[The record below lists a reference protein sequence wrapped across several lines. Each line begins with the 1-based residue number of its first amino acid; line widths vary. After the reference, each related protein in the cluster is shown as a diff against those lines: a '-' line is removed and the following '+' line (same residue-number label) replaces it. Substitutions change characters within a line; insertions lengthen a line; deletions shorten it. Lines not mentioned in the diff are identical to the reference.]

1 VSLVAVWLNEE
12 SQPSIWVAADSRIT
26 GDLGV
31 LLDEGGKLFT
41 LPVIC
46 RKPGDEGFFSVP
58 YFTQQVGVA
67 CVGGALIYQQ
77 VYTCAIP
84 ILSNLIGLDGNY
96 PGLEHIAAAMCSRHI
111 AAAVARITTRY
122 VSSLGEKGYSKAHH
136 VKLVLVGYCAVHER
150 LEAHLLSSVFEEQM
164 FARFE
169 AQPLPLD
176 PNDPQF
182 FGDKV
187 EAAREALAL
196 ERHRVKDEIPI
207 LWHRAPTR
215 IVRQFIEDDQYPT
228 IGGDVQFGYILG
240 SDFIRAT
247 TVAPKVHGQRPAAMR
262 LNNIDLDEIGEVGP
276 CMIGLTGMLGL

>member
-1 VSLVAVWLNEE
+1 VTLVAVWLNEE
-12 SQPSIWVAADSRIT
+12 AQPSIWVAADSRIT
-26 GDLGV
+26 GELGV

-46 RKPGDEGFFSVP
+46 RKPGDDGFFSVP

-67 CVGGALIYQQ
+67 CVGGALMYQQ

-84 ILSNLIGLDGNY
+84 ILSNLIGMEGNY
-96 PGLEHIAAAMCSRHI
+96 PGLEDIAT
-111 AAAVARITTRY
+111 AVARITTRY
-122 VSSLGEKGYSKAHH
+122 VSSLGEKGYAKAHR
-136 VKLVLVGYCAVHER
+136 VTLVFVGYCAAHGQ
-150 LEAHLLSSVFEEQM
+150 LEAYELGPVFEEQM
-164 FARFE
+164 FVRFE
-169 AQPLPLD
+169 SQPLSLD

-187 EAAREALAL
+187 DAAREALAL
-196 ERHRVKDEIPI
+196 ERERVKDENPI

-228 IGGDVQFGYILG
+228 IGGDVQLGYILG

-247 TVAPKVHGQRPAAMR
+247 TVAPKVHGEPAAMMR
-262 LNNIDLDEIGEVGP
+262 LNNIDLDEIGQIGP
-276 CMIGLTGMLGL
+276 CVIGLTGMLGL